1 MGMKLTMTLALAL
14 LAALMPQVALAAG
27 AAQEEAAGESNL
39 PFLFSAFAVVWA
51 GFFAYIIYLH
61 LRGRDLR
68 REIDALR
75 RERVEHE
82 EQSR

>member
-1 MGMKLTMTLALAL
+1 MGVKLILALAL
-14 LAALMPQVALAAG
+14 LAALIPQVALAAP

-61 LRGRDLR
+61 LRSRDLR

-75 RERVEHE
+75 RERAEQE
-82 EQSR
+82 EQPR